1 MQQATQTPDYTA
13 IKTAQQATWASG
25 DYAAVA
31 ARIQHIAD
39 SLVEAADLHAGW
51 RVLDVATGSGNVAIV
66 AAQSGAHVTG
76 LDITPELFEAAR
88 RRMTESGVEIE
99 LIEGDAED
107 LPFGDASFD
116 RVLSCFGVMFAPL
129 HQTAADELVRVVR
142 PGGMIGIAAWT
153 PEGATGRMFK
163 TVGGYMPPPPEGFVP
178 PVMWGTEDHLR
189 ALFANSGAKLEFARR
204 NVAFKHDS
212 ARSWLEYN
220 QRVLG
225 PMVMAKAA
233 LEPQGRW
240 DALHTELVEL
250 YEGANQATDGTMHVD
265 AEYLITVA
273 RFPE

>member
-1 MQQATQTPDYTA
+1 MTLDVEQ
-13 IKTAQQATWASG
+13 IKQGQRAMWSAG
-25 DYAAVA
+25 DYPDIATHIESAAEELVA
-31 ARIQHIAD
+31 ACDVGPGQ
-39 SLVEAADLHAGW
+39 DL
-51 RVLDVATGSGNVAIV
+51 LDVATGSGNVAIV

-107 LPFGDASFD
+107 LPFADASFD
-116 RVLSCFGVMFAPL
+116 RVLSCFGVMFAPR
-129 HQTAADELVRVVR
+129 HERAAHELIRVCR
-142 PGGMIGIAAWT
+142 PGAVIGVAAWT

-189 ALFANSGAKLEFARR
+189 ALFANSGAELEFARR
-204 NVAFKHDS
+204 NVPFKHDS